1 MRRVSLPNQLNET
14 RRRSPTRGE
23 RIFGGYNTS
32 DVYAMAFDEMF
43 DAQGIVRGPYKG
55 IYAELAPSDASELK
69 ARADALG
76 RAFIDQGITFRCRA
90 RSGRSRSTWCHGSFR
105 PPSGPD
111 WNVASPSGSRPSSAT
126 STTSM
131 VIRRFCAT
139 VSSRAGW

>member
-76 RAFIDQGITFRCRA
+76 RAFIDQGITFSL
-90 RSGRSRSTWCHGSFR
+90 SGQER
-105 PPSGPD
+105 PFPLDLVPRVISAPSGPD

>member
-55 IYAELAPSDASELK
+55 IYAELAPSTRPNSRPALMRWGVRSSTRAS
-69 ARADALG
+69 R
-76 RAFIDQGITFRCRA
+76 FRCRA